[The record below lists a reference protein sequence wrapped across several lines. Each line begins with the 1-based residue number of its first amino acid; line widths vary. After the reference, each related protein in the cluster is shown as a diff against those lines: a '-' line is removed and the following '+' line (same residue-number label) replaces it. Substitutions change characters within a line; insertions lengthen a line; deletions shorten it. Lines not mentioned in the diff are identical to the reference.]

1 MLSNCRDFHV
11 HMCCCCL
18 GHYVDSLPANN
29 QSLLMSGQ
37 YCLDCKY
44 LQKQGEFQSQK
55 SCLQILYSIYIWRYL
70 FIAII
75 YHISCLLMSTYLL
88 LLQYETCF
96 MLTQWFPGQNW
107 VCVCVPVCARARAR
121 VCVRA
126 QHMEDDKRANRE
138 PRHGHLSGFWDN
150 LLARVWMLVEKMGGY
165 VSVMCLTGSCIGC
178 HVAQQPKQR
187 SNEPQGPNRGQR
199 LP

>member
-37 YCLDCKY
+37 YCLDC
-44 LQKQGEFQSQK
+44 KQGEFQSQK

-107 VCVCVPVCARARAR
+107 VCVCVCLCVLVHVHVCVCARNIWKMTREQIGSQDMVICLGFGIICWRGCECWWRRWAGMCQS
-121 VCVRA
+121 CVW
-126 QHMEDDKRANRE
+126 Q
-138 PRHGHLSGFWDN
+138 G
-150 LLARVWMLVEKMGGY
+150 LV
-165 VSVMCLTGSCIGC
+165 
-178 HVAQQPKQR
+178 
-187 SNEPQGPNRGQR
+187 
-199 LP
+199 